1 MTGKITQGLA
11 LACALAVGAACTGVK
26 KTTTDISPAMAR
38 APTCAAAIAVY
49 NSRTEVPF
57 DYYELAWIEAEGNS
71 VWTTDNQL
79 QTQIRNGAAKV
90 GANAVI
96 VNPVEQSKSTVKILG
111 EAIGAKS
118 ATARATALA
127 VYMPADEARVRTA
140 CG

>member
-1 MTGKITQGLA
+1 MTLISKGLA
-11 LACALAVGAACTGVK
+11 LAGALVVGAACGVK

-49 NSRTEVPF
+49 NSRADIPF

-96 VNPVEQSKSTVKILG
+96 INPVEQSKATVKILG

-118 ATARATALA
+118 ATAKATALA
-127 VYMPADEARVRTA
+127 VYMPSDAARVRTA